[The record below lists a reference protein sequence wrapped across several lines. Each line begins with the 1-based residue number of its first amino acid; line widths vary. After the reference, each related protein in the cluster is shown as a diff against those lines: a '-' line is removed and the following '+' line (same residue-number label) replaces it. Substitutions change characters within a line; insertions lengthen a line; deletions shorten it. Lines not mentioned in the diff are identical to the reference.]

1 MVPGM
6 DTNYLGFFIVDTN
19 ETPVIGVDSCRAIGL
34 VKIEDRALSMTR
46 NEVATFKAEY
56 LPEKVP
62 GDIA

>member
-1 MVPGM
+1 MVPGR

-19 ETPVIGVDSCRAIGL
+19 ETPVIVVDLPRAIGL
-34 VKIEDRALSMTR
+34 VKIEDRALRMTR

-56 LPEKVP
+56 LPENVL